1 MLERDAV
8 VSTMSAQLAQTLG
21 MRIVAGEFRPGDS
34 LPVEAELCRLFGVS
48 RSTVREA
55 VQRLVARR
63 MLDVG
68 PKLGTRVLPFA
79 AWNLLDPD
87 VLTWRLRTQFD
98 AAIVRDLFELRG
110 CFEPRA
116 AALAAEFG
124 HADDHA
130 HIARRLGALE
140 EAFATPDL
148 AAAAEAEFHL
158 AVMAATRNGLFV
170 SLGTSI
176 RTALRV
182 SFSVMAGRGVVPRH
196 DLSFYRAV
204 VAPITAREP
213 EHAAAAMRR
222 LLDVAR
228 QRQLEATADAA

>member
-1 MLERDAV
+1 M
-8 VSTMSAQLAQTLG
+8 TNT
-21 MRIVAGEFRPGDS
+21 IVAGEFRPGDS

-48 RSTVREA
+48 RSIVREA

-63 MLDVG
+63 VLEVG

-110 CFEPRA
+110 GFEPRA
-116 AALAAEFG
+116 AALVAEFG

-130 HIARRLGALE
+130 HIARRLGALK
-140 EAFATPDL
+140 EAFAKPHL
-148 AAAAEAEFHL
+148 AAAKAACHL

-170 SLGTSI
+170 LLGASI

-182 SFSVMAGRGVVPRH
+182 SFSVMAGRGVVLRH

-204 VAPITAREP
+204 VDPITAREP
-213 EHAAAAMRR
+213 ERAAGAMRR

-228 QRQLEATADAA
+228 QRQLDAMTG